1 MGVARGC
8 SKPCPIEPMGMMRR
22 LVVVAMVVMTMMLT
36 ACTTSA
42 VKPTGVVTG
51 LTAEC
56 TARAFPVKVSL
67 YSGRTPVASTTVRAG
82 TSYKL
87 SAAAGAYIVEG
98 LGEVMRSGE
107 WTWPSVTVRAGRTVI
122 FNSPLLD
129 CQ

>member
-1 MGVARGC
+1 
-8 SKPCPIEPMGMMRR
+8 MRK
-22 LVVVAMVVMTMMLT
+22 LVVVEMVVMTLMLT
-36 ACTTSA
+36 ACTTST

-51 LTAEC
+51 LTVEC

-67 YSGRTPVASTTVRAG
+67 YSGRTLVASTTVRAG

-87 SAAAGAYIVEG
+87 SAAAGAYTVEG
-98 LGEVMRSGE
+98 LGEVIRSGE

-122 FNSPLLD
+122 FNSPLLG

>member
-1 MGVARGC
+1 VIRAPVLSGLRG
-8 SKPCPIEPMGMMRR
+8 SMTTVRLRALAMM
-22 LVVVAMVVMTMMLT
+22 LIVLSLT

-56 TARAFPVKVSL
+56 TALAVPVKVSL
-67 YSGRTPVASTTVRAG
+67 YSGRTLIASTTVRAG
-82 TSYKL
+82 SSYKL
-87 SAAAGAYIVEG
+87 SAAAGSYVVEG
-98 LGEVMRSGE
+98 LGEVIRSGE
-107 WTWPSVTVRAGRTVI
+107 WTWPSVTVRAGRTVV

>member
-1 MGVARGC
+1 
-8 SKPCPIEPMGMMRR
+8 MMRK
-22 LVVVAMVVMTMMLT
+22 LVVVKMVVMTLMLT
-36 ACTTSA
+36 ACTTST

-56 TARAFPVKVSL
+56 TARAVPVKVSL
-67 YSGRTPVASTTVRAG
+67 YSGRTLVASTTVRAG

-87 SAAAGAYIVEG
+87 SAAAGAYTVEG
-98 LGEVMRSGE
+98 LGEVIRSGE

-122 FNSPLLD
+122 FNSPLLG